1 MVVITWLVV
10 GMEVGRDGCA
20 CIVPPCGGSMNRPFA
35 TVISPPLFFYVAIC
49 DTSAYLNKQ
58 TNRTYNG
65 DCSRLHTFGYPNPI
79 HFLRR
84 VIQQSN
90 APIHHRR
97 PPR

>member
-49 DTSAYLNKQ
+49 DTSATNQSYVQRRLQQ
-58 TNRTYNG
+58 TTHVWI
-65 DCSRLHTFGYPNPI
+65 SQPNP
-79 HFLRR
+79 L
-84 VIQQSN
+84 S
-90 APIHHRR
+90 
-97 PPR
+97 